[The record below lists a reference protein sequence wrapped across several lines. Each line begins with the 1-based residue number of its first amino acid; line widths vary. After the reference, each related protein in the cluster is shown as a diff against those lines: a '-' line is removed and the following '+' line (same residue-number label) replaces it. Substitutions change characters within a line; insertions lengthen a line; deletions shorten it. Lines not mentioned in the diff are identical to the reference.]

1 MNIEV
6 ELPDLGSFSGDH
18 GTVVEWHFEEG
29 ETVER
34 GDILMEVSCEAGV
47 VEVPCP
53 RSGVLVERIVEED
66 EIVRVGEPIALVECS
81 DEDEADEEED
91 DEA

>member
-1 MNIEV
+1 MNVEV

-18 GTVVEWHFEEG
+18 ATVVEWHFEEG

-47 VEVPCP
+47 IEVPSP
-53 RSGVLVERIVEED
+53 RSGVLIERIVEED
-66 EIVRVGEPIALVECS
+66 EIVRVGEPIALMECT
-81 DEDEADEEED
+81 DEDETAAED
-91 DEA
+91 DQE